1 MNILGIIL
9 GLGLLLFVAYQVVGL
24 IKDVKKKRALKKD
37 KQKEN
42 NEEVDKE

>member
-1 MNILGIIL
+1 MSILGVIL

-24 IKDVKKKRALKKD
+24 IKDVKEKRALKKD

-42 NEEVDKE
+42 NEEVNKE

>member
-9 GLGLLLFVAYQVVGL
+9 GLALSLFTAYQVVGL

-42 NEEVDKE
+42 NEEVNKE